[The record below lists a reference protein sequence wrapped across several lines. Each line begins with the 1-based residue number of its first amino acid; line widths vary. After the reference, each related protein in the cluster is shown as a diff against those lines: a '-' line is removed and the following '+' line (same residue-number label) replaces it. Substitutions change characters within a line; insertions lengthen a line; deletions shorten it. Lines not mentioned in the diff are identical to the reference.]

1 MWNLNLRKANSSEK
15 KANREMW
22 LDIAK
27 CFCIV
32 LVVLSHTTI
41 RIPVV
46 TFLGGMFFIPLFFVA
61 AGYTYRNKGESLKIF
76 VLDKAK
82 RLLIP
87 YFICNILLVGYF
99 TIQGGLSKPALLGI
113 FYARS
118 MLMAPGSEWNMGL
131 MNCLNS
137 PTWFLPCL
145 FLAYSIYYVIDCK
158 CKFSMTRRKI
168 ILIWMAAGIVLN
180 KVSPFLIPWGME
192 NALFFLGFIEAGRI
206 LKEGGLSWLRKNEW
220 IYANFLIG
228 FVIISYLNVTNGN
241 VVNVSINQYGHSM
254 IGYFL
259 IGTAGSLL
267 CMKAAEL
274 TEKYLKILAKPLA
287 FVGRHTLPIMCWHLL
302 AIEVLKKIWHVLVLY
317 I

>member
-1 MWNLNLRKANSSEK
+1 MLKNSLTK
-15 KANREMW
+15 NAHREAW

-32 LVVLSHTTI
+32 MIVISHTNI

-46 TFLGGMFFIPLFFVA
+46 PFLAGMFFIPLFFVS
-61 AGYTYRNKGESLKIF
+61 AGYTYRNKGKSFKSF
-76 VLDKAK
+76 ALDKAK

-87 YFICNILLVGYF
+87 YFICNILLVSYF
-99 TIQGGLSKPALLGI
+99 TVTGGFSKPALLGI
-113 FYARS
+113 FYSRS
-118 MLMAPGSEWNMGL
+118 MLMAPGSVWNMGL

-137 PTWFLPCL
+137 PTWFLTCL
-145 FLAYSIYYVIDCK
+145 FLMYCIYYLIDCK
-158 CKFSMTRRKI
+158 CENASKRRKL
-168 ILIWMAAGIVLN
+168 ILVAMAAGILLAKISPVL
-180 KVSPFLIPWGME
+180 LPWGLE
-192 NALFFLGFIEAGRI
+192 NALFFLGFMEAGRI
-206 LKEGGLSWLRKNEW
+206 LKEGGLTWLRKNEW

-228 FVIISYLNVTNGN
+228 FVIISYLNVTGNN

-274 TEKYLKILAKPLA
+274 TETYLKVFVRPLA
-287 FVGRHTLPIMCWHLL
+287 FVGRHTMTIMCWHLL
-302 AIEVLKKIWHVLVLY
+302 AIEVIKKIWHVLVLY

>member
-1 MWNLNLRKANSSEK
+1 MLKNLLAGTNKGK
-15 KANREMW
+15 GKREAW

-32 LVVLSHTTI
+32 LVVLSHTSI

-61 AGYTYRNKGESLKIF
+61 AGYTYRNKKESFKSF

-87 YFICNILLVGYF
+87 YFVCNVLLVGYF
-99 TIQGGLSKPALLGI
+99 TVTGGISKPAILGI
-113 FYARS
+113 FYSRS

-137 PTWFLPCL
+137 PTWFLTCI
-145 FLAYSIYYVIDCK
+145 FLAYCIYYVIDCK
-158 CKFSMTRRKI
+158 FEEAAARRKMV
-168 ILIWMAAGIVLN
+168 LAAMAAGILTA
-180 KVSPFLIPWGME
+180 KFSPILLPWGLE
-192 NALFFLGFIEAGRI
+192 NALFFLGFMEAGRI

-228 FVIISYLNVTNGN
+228 FVIISYLNVTGGKT
-241 VVNVSINQYGHSM
+241 VNVSIDQYGRSM
-254 IGYFL
+254 IGYFAVGL
-259 IGTAGSLL
+259 AGSLL

-274 TEKYLKILAKPLA
+274 TEKYLKIFVKTLA
-287 FVGRHTLPIMCWHLL
+287 FVGRHTMAIMCWHLL
-302 AIEVLKKIWHVLVLY
+302 AIEVLKKVWQVLVLY

>member
-1 MWNLNLRKANSSEK
+1 MWNLNLPKANSGEK
-15 KANREMW
+15 QKREAW

-32 LVVLSHTTI
+32 MIVINHTNI

-46 TFLGGMFFIPLFFVA
+46 TFLAGMFFIPLFFVS
-61 AGYTYRNKGESLKIF
+61 AGYTYRNKGESFKTF

-87 YFICNILLVGYF
+87 YVVCNVLLVGYF
-99 TIQGGLSKPALLGI
+99 TVTGGLSKPALLGI
-113 FYARS
+113 FYSRS

-131 MNCLNS
+131 MNCLNA
-137 PTWFLPCL
+137 PTWFLTCL
-145 FLAYSIYYVIDCK
+145 FLVYCIYYVIDCK
-158 CKFSMTRRKI
+158 CADASKRRNVILFSMALGI
-168 ILIWMAAGIVLN
+168 ILVEYSPVL
-180 KVSPFLIPWGME
+180 LPWGLE
-192 NALFFLGFIEAGRI
+192 NALFFLGFVEAGRI
-206 LKEGGLSWLRKNEW
+206 LKEGGLTWLRKNEW

-228 FVIISYLNVTNGN
+228 FVIISYLNVTGGN
-241 VVNVSINQYGHSM
+241 VVNVSINQYGRSM

-259 IGTAGSLL
+259 TGTAGSLL

-274 TEKYLKILAKPLA
+274 TEKYLKVLVKPLA

-302 AIEVLKKIWHVLVLY
+302 AIEVIKKVWHVLVLY

>member
-1 MWNLNLRKANSSEK
+1 MWNLNLPKANSGGK
-15 KANREMW
+15 QKREAW

-32 LVVLSHTTI
+32 MIVISHTNI

-46 TFLGGMFFIPLFFVA
+46 TFLAGMFFIPLFFVS
-61 AGYTYRNKGESLKIF
+61 AGYTYRNKGEIFKTF

-87 YFICNILLVGYF
+87 YVICNVLLVGYF
-99 TIQGGLSKPALLGI
+99 TVMGGFSKPSVLGI
-113 FYARS
+113 FYSRS

-131 MNCLNS
+131 MNCLNA
-137 PTWFLPCL
+137 PTWFLTCL
-145 FLAYSIYYVIDCK
+145 FLVYCIYYVIDCK
-158 CKFSMTRRKI
+158 CADASKRRNVILFSMAIGI
-168 ILIWMAAGIVLN
+168 ILVEY
-180 KVSPFLIPWGME
+180 SPALLPWGLE
-192 NALFFLGFIEAGRI
+192 NALFFLGFVEAGRI
-206 LKEGGLSWLRKNEW
+206 LKEGGLTWLRKNEW

-228 FVIISYLNVTNGN
+228 FVIISYLNVTGGN

-259 IGTAGSLL
+259 TGTAGSFL

-274 TEKYLKILAKPLA
+274 TEKYLKVLVKPLA

-302 AIEVLKKIWHVLVLY
+302 AIEVIKKVWHILVLY

>member
-1 MWNLNLRKANSSEK
+1 MLKNSLTK
-15 KANREMW
+15 NQHREAW

-32 LVVLSHTTI
+32 MIVISHTSI

-46 TFLGGMFFIPLFFVA
+46 TFLAGMFFIPLFFVS
-61 AGYTYRNKGESLKIF
+61 AGYTYRNKGESFKDF
-76 VLDKAK
+76 AFDKAK

-99 TIQGGLSKPALLGI
+99 TVTGGFSKPALLGI
-113 FYARS
+113 FYSRS

-137 PTWFLPCL
+137 PTWFLTCM
-145 FLAYSIYYVIDCK
+145 FLIYCIYYWIDCK
-158 CKFSMTRRKI
+158 FTDTMKRRQV
-168 ILIWMAAGIVLN
+168 ILIAMLISVVIN
-180 KVSPFLIPWGME
+180 KVTPILLPWSME
-192 NALFFLGFIEAGRI
+192 NALFFLGFFEAGRI

-228 FVIISYLNVTNGN
+228 FVIISLLNGS
-241 VVNVSINQYGHSM
+241 VNVSINQFGKSM
-254 IGYFL
+254 LGYFL

-267 CMKAAEL
+267 CMKAAEM
-274 TEKYLKILAKPLA
+274 TEKYLKVLVKPMS
-287 FVGRHTLPIMCWHLL
+287 FVGRHTMEIMCWHLL
-302 AIEVLKKIWHVLVLY
+302 AIEVIKKVWHVLALY

>member
-1 MWNLNLRKANSSEK
+1 LAKTNKG
-15 KANREMW
+15 KANREAW

-32 LVVLSHTTI
+32 LVVLSHTRI
-41 RIPVV
+41 RIPIV
-46 TFLGGMFFIPLFFVA
+46 TYLGGMFFIPLFFVA
-61 AGYTYRNKGESLKIF
+61 AGYTYRNKGGSFRGF

-87 YFICNILLVGYF
+87 YFVCNLLLVGYF
-99 TIQGGLSKPALLGI
+99 SVTGGVSKPALLGI
-113 FYARS
+113 FYSRS
-118 MLMAPGSEWNMGL
+118 MLMVPGTEWNMGL

-137 PTWFLPCL
+137 PTWFLTCL
-145 FLAYSIYYVIDCK
+145 FLVYCIYYVIDCK
-158 CKFSMTRRKI
+158 VKDANQRRTV
-168 ILIWMAAGIVLN
+168 ILFAMA
-180 KVSPFLIPWGME
+180 VSVILVEYSPILFPWSLE
-192 NALFFLGFIEAGRI
+192 NALFFLGFVEAGRI

-228 FVIISYLNVTNGN
+228 FVIISYLNGA
-241 VVNVSINQYGHSM
+241 VNVSISQFGKSM
-254 IGYFL
+254 IGYFA
-259 IGTAGSLL
+259 IGTTGSLL

-274 TEKYLKILAKPLA
+274 TEKYLKVFAKPLA

>member
-1 MWNLNLRKANSSEK
+1 MLKNSLTK
-15 KANREMW
+15 KAHREAW

-32 LVVLSHTTI
+32 LVVLSHTNI

-46 TFLGGMFFIPLFFVA
+46 NFLGGMFFIPLFFVA
-61 AGYTYRNKGESLKIF
+61 SGYTYRNKGEGFKTF
-76 VLDKAK
+76 ALDKAK
-82 RLLIP
+82 RLLVP

-99 TIQGGLSKPALLGI
+99 TVTGGFSKPALLGI
-113 FYARS
+113 FYSRS
-118 MLMAPGSEWNMGL
+118 MLMAPGSVWNMGL

-137 PTWFLPCL
+137 PTWFLTCI
-145 FLAYSIYYVIDCK
+145 FLAYCIYYVIDCK
-158 CKFSMTRRKI
+158 CENVSMRRKL
-168 ILIWMAAGIVLN
+168 ILVAMVAGILLA
-180 KVSPFLIPWGME
+180 KVSPVLLPWGLE
-192 NALFFLGFIEAGRI
+192 NALFFLGFMEAGRI
-206 LKEGGLSWLRKNEW
+206 LKEGGLTWLRKNEW

-228 FVIISYLNVTNGN
+228 FVIISYVNVTGN
-241 VVNVSINQYGHSM
+241 NAVNVSINQYGCSM

-274 TEKYLKILAKPLA
+274 TEKYLKVFVRPLA
-287 FVGRHTLPIMCWHLL
+287 FVGRHTLSIMCWHLL
-302 AIEVLKKIWHVLVLY
+302 AIEVIKKIWHVLVLY

>member
-1 MWNLNLRKANSSEK
+1 MWNLNLRKANSGRKS
-15 KANREMW
+15 NREAW

-32 LVVLSHTTI
+32 MIVISHTNI

-46 TFLGGMFFIPLFFVA
+46 TFLAGMFFIPLFFVS
-61 AGYTYRNKGESLKIF
+61 AGYTYRNKGESFKNF

-99 TIQGGLSKPALLGI
+99 TVTGGFSKPALLGI
-113 FYARS
+113 FYSRS

-131 MNCLNS
+131 MNCLNA
-137 PTWFLPCL
+137 PTWFLTCL
-145 FLAYSIYYVIDCK
+145 FLVYCIYYFIDCK
-158 CKFSMTRRKI
+158 FADTDKRRKV
-168 ILIWMAAGIVLN
+168 ILIAMLIGIVLV
-180 KVSPFLIPWGME
+180 KLSPVLLPWGLE
-192 NALFFLGFIEAGRI
+192 TALFFLGFVEAGRI
-206 LKEGGLSWLRKNEW
+206 LKEGSLTWLRKNEW
-220 IYANFLIG
+220 IYANVLIG
-228 FVIISYLNVTNGN
+228 FVIISYLNVTGGN

-259 IGTAGSLL
+259 VGTAGSLL
-267 CMKAAEL
+267 CMKAAEM
-274 TEKYLKILAKPLA
+274 TEKYLKILVKPLA

-302 AIEVLKKIWHVLVLY
+302 AIEVVKKIWHVLVLY